1 MRRGRERRGAERYE
15 IRTTVEFRCAILT
28 GKGSL
33 LDVSLSGARIEEAER
48 RPLVGEQLRIVL
60 PSGSP
65 DKPDWLAGEVVRHT
79 PTGGFAVRFLNV
91 DMRALGILRKL
102 LPGRQKSFPRP
113 QTATRTLSAEGRPP
127 LRPGFDRPASQSGSM
142 CGPRIISAEAIP

>member
-15 IRTTVEFRCAILT
+15 IRTSVEFRCAILT

-91 DMRALGILRKL
+91 DMRALGILRRL
-102 LPGRQKSFPRP
+102 LP
-113 QTATRTLSAEGRPP
+113 
-127 LRPGFDRPASQSGSM
+127 RPAEELPS
-142 CGPRIISAEAIP
+142 PPDRN